1 MTKFL
6 QWNCRGY
13 YPNFEE
19 LGRLIELHTPKAICL
34 QELQLR
40 NRAFLPPSKYRL
52 PLASQN
58 RGANDKGGA
67 AILFHESVHFTHIP
81 IQTRLH
87 AVAARVHLDSPFT
100 LCSVYLAPSCIYSR
114 EDLFG
119 LFRNLPPPLLVLGD
133 FNIRH
138 PLWGDSVSSPNAD
151 WLLGVLQGF
160 SLGCLNTGLP
170 TFERFD
176 TRTSS
181 CVDISLCSLSF
192 IDKFWWD
199 RSPYLC
205 GSDHYPIYLTSLCPD
220 RPPTPYTSWRYDRA
234 DWSSF
239 LTATYVPCLPAT
251 EVFPSPADAFTY
263 FADVVLEAA
272 KAHIPRSSACRRSA
286 TPWWNADCAR
296 ANRAKRQL
304 YRSYK
309 KTPTQSTL
317 ILFKAAAARSRC
329 INRRTRKQDFRTYA
343 STVKSSTPLS
353 SVYGVVRKISC
364 KHYRDC
370 LLYTSDAA

>member
-1 MTKFL
+1 MSKFL

-58 RGANDKGGA
+58 RGANDRGSA
-67 AILFHESVHFTHIP
+67 AILFHESVPFTHIP
-81 IQTRLH
+81 IPTRLH

-100 LCSVYLAPSCIYSR
+100 LCSVYLAPSCIYTR

-205 GSDHYPIYLTSLCPD
+205 GSDHYPIYILHLFALIVLRCLIPAGVMTGLIGPPFSLLLMSPAFRPLTSFLPLRMRSHILRMLFWRRR
-220 RPPTPYTSWRYDRA
+220 RPISLA
-234 DWSSF
+234 
-239 LTATYVPCLPAT
+239 LLHV
-251 EVFPSPADAFTY
+251 
-263 FADVVLEAA
+263 VVLLHRGGTQIALGLIVLNVNSI
-272 KAHIPRSSACRRSA
+272 AHA
-286 TPWWNADCAR
+286 
-296 ANRAKRQL
+296 
-304 YRSYK
+304 
-309 KTPTQSTL
+309 
-317 ILFKAAAARSRC
+317 
-329 INRRTRKQDFRTYA
+329 
-343 STVKSSTPLS
+343 
-353 SVYGVVRKISC
+353 
-364 KHYRDC
+364 
-370 LLYTSDAA
+370 